1 MELERMG
8 VVLNEL
14 KQVMEGEKVN
24 DRLMIHGDRR
34 EHMERHVS
42 LRVAPLQNPQVGS
55 SHGG

>member
-1 MELERMG
+1 MG

-42 LRVAPLQNPQVGS
+42 LRVAPLQNPQVMGDKTS
-55 SHGG
+55 FGK